1 MSKECEA
8 CKSRNKNQRPL
19 GGAFRLTC
27 VNCCAALVAS
37 TNPHK
42 QHASAMLACIERTPG
57 APKRKAVLAKVRQL
71 LGKLEEGAA
80 SENRSEQ
87 GE

>member
-8 CKSRNKNQRPL
+8 CKSRHNNQRPT

-37 TNPHK
+37 TNPNK
-42 QHASAMLACIERTPG
+42 QHASQMLACIERTPG

-71 LGKLEEGAA
+71 LGKLDEGAA

-87 GE
+87 G